1 MSEEREQPQRLTLVA
16 GAHDAED
23 RSLVGADAEQAEAG
37 LRPALA
43 DGAGWRRGAK
53 TTGLHGRCA
62 ALTKSTNSWRAII
75 SAEHGYLPPS
85 RVNWRGNR
93 APTASSVWRTIWTR
107 QTGG

>member
-23 RSLVGADAEQAEAG
+23 
-37 LRPALA
+37 RPALA